1 MTAPVLEPEV
11 LSNICRLALAEDI
24 GSGDATT
31 LAVVPEKLETEA
43 RFITR
48 QLHELDR
55 SLDFQPLVQEGD
67 FCKPGTE
74 LAVVCGKA
82 QPILTGERCALNF
95 MQRLSGIATMT
106 RQYVLA
112 LGDSKTKLLDTRKTT
127 PGLRMLEKYAVKVGG
142 AQNHRFGL
150 FDRIMIKDNHREM
163 AKTVGEGSIAW
174 AVRQCREKY
183 PKLEIEIE
191 ADNLDEVRQAADAGV
206 EYILLDNMS
215 NDMMVEAIK
224 IIAGR
229 AKTEASGN
237 ITLENVAEVARR
249 ILYIESMG
257 GVLKFSDMADKIF
270 KSNLLLLDTNMP
282 RILASMVMALHI
294 DGISRISD
302 LADMLEQK
310 NPLKVKDELVRKHGF
325 YRYKL
330 RQLLLAAAWGMRPTK
345 QWDGQPSAIAGYIM
359 VDGDGEMLLYTRA
372 EESVFADYLFTHT
385 RIEKGSPEGDRY
397 GLLER
402 ENGAYYL
409 KLNLKISLTKR

>member
-1 MTAPVLEPEV
+1 MLEATRREAAELYVLFSL
-11 LSNICRLALAEDI
+11 LSR
-24 GSGDATT
+24 
-31 LAVVPEKLETEA
+31 
-43 RFITR
+43 
-48 QLHELDR
+48 
-55 SLDFQPLVQEGD
+55 
-67 FCKPGTE
+67 
-74 LAVVCGKA
+74 
-82 QPILTGERCALNF
+82 GE
-95 MQRLSGIATMT
+95 
-106 RQYVLA
+106 LA
-112 LGDSKTKLLDTRKTT
+112 LGDAEGKAGGMVPVVMILRREHDGMRRYCVEESEIHLLGEHIDKRVPREEFTKAADLLRMTLASAGNPIDLSDLEPFLDTLSIYDMEAQTDDRTDLHLVLWDERNRPVGIRIQSRLAGYLPLLD
-127 PGLRMLEKYAVKVGG
+127 G
-142 AQNHRFGL
+142 
-150 FDRIMIKDNHREM
+150 
-163 AKTVGEGSIAW
+163 
-174 AVRQCREKY
+174 
-183 PKLEIEIE
+183 
-191 ADNLDEVRQAADAGV
+191 
-206 EYILLDNMS
+206 
-215 NDMMVEAIK
+215 
-224 IIAGR
+224 GR
-229 AKTEASGN
+229 AANIKYEQTGIRFSGPAVHKIN
-237 ITLENVAEVARR
+237 WSNEDGDVSEVARR

-282 RILASMVMALHI
+282 RILASTVMALHI